1 MFARHFIDSLE
12 FARNGME
19 LRGEAAI
26 AEMNRLQDVLA
37 TPDGRVTYVLCGLP
51 DKNGKSLLKLT
62 LDGTCKLRCQ
72 RCLQALSYSIRT
84 ETLLMPVPKEE
95 LENPG
100 LETAG
105 LDEDE
110 IDLIPADARLDVLD
124 LVEEEIL
131 LGLPLAPMHELGA
144 CQAAMQDSSFAEENP
159 FAVLR
164 GLKKD

>member
-12 FARNGME
+12 FARSGME

-26 AEMNRLQDVLA
+26 AEMSRLQDVLA
-37 TPDGRVTYVLCGLP
+37 TPEGRVSYVLCGLP
-51 DKNGKSLLKLT
+51 DENGKSLLKLA
-62 LDGTCKLRCQ
+62 LNGICNLRCQ
-72 RCLQALSYSIRT
+72 RCLQALSYSIST
-84 ETLLMPVPKEE
+84 ESLLMPVPKEE

-100 LETAG
+100 LEAAG

-110 IDLIPADARLDVLD
+110 IDRIPADSHLDVLD

-131 LGLPLAPMHELGA
+131 LGLPLVPRHEPGT
-144 CQAAMQDSSFAEENP
+144 CQAAMKDSSRPEDSP
-159 FAVLR
+159 FAILR